1 MEYIVF
7 LVAIIFL
14 IGSISIAL
22 PSKSSRKISKV
33 RLEAKLLGC
42 KIISILYGNTKFKN
56 NNSLDVSYQIKNNT
70 NLKEGHFIRDKDIL
84 ILYSPVKLK
93 YSDKFHDIN
102 KVLQNMSLSLEEII
116 FNNVSISFLWKETSG
131 TEELKLILNDFDEL
145 NNF

>member
-22 PSKSSRKISKV
+22 PSKSSKKISKV

-42 KIISILYGNTKFKN
+42 KINSILYGNNKFKN
-56 NNSLDVSYQIKNNT
+56 NNSIDVSYQIKNET

-84 ILYSPVKLK
+84 ILYSPMKLK
-93 YSDKFHDIN
+93 YSDKFNDIN
-102 KVLQNMSLSLEEII
+102 SALQSMSLNIEEII
-116 FNNVSISFLWKETSG
+116 FNNVSISFLWKEISG
-131 TEELKLILNDFDEL
+131 TEELKLILSDFDKL

>member
-93 YSDKFHDIN
+93 YSDKFNDIN